1 MPQDES
7 NIAYKAAA
15 AFFEATGI
23 EPNAVIS
30 IEKEIPFEAG
40 LAGGSADA
48 AAVIVGLDELYG
60 TKLSKQTMCE
70 IGLTVGSDVP
80 FCIRGG
86 TCVAQNRRFPL
97 GAP

>member
-1 MPQDES
+1 MPQDER

-15 AFFEATGI
+15 AFFKATGI
-23 EPNAVIS
+23 EPNAVITVT
-30 IEKEIPFEAG
+30 KKIPFEAG

-60 TKLSKQTMCE
+60 TKLSKQAMCE

-80 FCIRGG
+80 FCVICG
-86 TCVAQNRRFPL
+86 TAM
-97 GAP
+97 A